1 MTQHTLTVPDWDL
14 VRRAESSR
22 PLLADRVAS
31 ELARGERDYEPPE
44 VGDLVSERVRRVQ
57 EDAHNRARLERFAD
71 VVVPGEAVV
80 EVGCGAGFVAAR
92 VLAAGAGSY
101 RAMDLDAGCVR
112 RTTRLL
118 EALDLTDRVGPIVE
132 QDLYAL
138 APGELA
144 DASLVLC
151 SEVVEH
157 VPDPEAAL
165 EALGRAL
172 PEGAD
177 LLFSVPLLGRL
188 EQVWG
193 HLSIFTVDRLQ
204 DMLGR
209 AGLEAHHVEPLAD
222 RWVLVLAARPGDGVR
237 RADRLHQIAA
247 GSRQHPAVPRDGE
260 VTSLPPQPT
269 TFDNVP
275 IDAVPVVPVERTR
288 TARVVASGA
297 DDATGTITAEVSGS
311 PSLLRRRATGGVG
324 LPLTD
329 VGPVRGIRLQ
339 LGFDSFADVSRVT
352 IAFTGPGSTR
362 AAEWTWVPSDKDR
375 RTPVPRT
382 VVIRPGPGRAPF
394 TGPRSADLSGAE
406 RVEVCASVAAGGS
419 ARFEIARVAWIR

>member
-1 MTQHTLTVPDWDL
+1 MTQHTTAIPDWDL
-14 VRRAESSR
+14 VRRAEVSR
-22 PLLADRVAS
+22 PLLADQVAS
-31 ELARGERDYEPPE
+31 ELARGRDNYEPPD
-44 VGDLVSERVRRVQ
+44 VGELVSDRVRRVQ

-92 VLAAGAGSY
+92 LLAAGAGSY
-101 RAMDLDAGCVR
+101 RAMDLEAGCVR

-118 EALDLTDRVGPIVE
+118 DALDLMDRVGPIVE
-132 QDLYAL
+132 QDLYTL

-144 DASLVLC
+144 DASLVVC
-151 SEVVEH
+151 SEVIEH
-157 VPDPEAAL
+157 VPDPEGAL

-193 HLSIFTVDRLQ
+193 HLSIFTVDRLH
-204 DMLGR
+204 DMLER

-222 RWVLVLAARPGDGVR
+222 RWVLVLAARPGAGGR
-237 RADRLHQIAA
+237 RADRLPQIAE
-247 GSRQHPAVPRDGE
+247 GSRRHPPVPRDGE
-260 VTSLPPQPT
+260 VTSVPPQPT
-269 TFDNVP
+269 SFDNVP
-275 IDAVPVVPVERTR
+275 IEAVPVVPVERTR

-297 DDATGTITAEVSGS
+297 DDDGGAITAEVSAS

-339 LGFDSFADVSRVT
+339 LGFDSLADVSRVT
-352 IAFTGPGSTR
+352 VAFTGPGSGR
-362 AAEWTWVPSDKDR
+362 AAEWTWIPSDKDR
-375 RTPVPRT
+375 RSPAPRT
-382 VVIRPGPGRAPF
+382 VSLRPGPSRPTF

-406 RVEVCASVAAGGS
+406 RVEVCATVAAGCT
-419 ARFEIARVAWIR
+419 ARFEIGRVAWIR